1 MNREHRNRGRI
12 LRAISAVVFSA
23 IIATPAFA
31 DEIIS
36 LQAWA
41 LGIGFTLA
49 FPFYFI
55 TVCLIEAAVL
65 VFFLDN
71 DFHTCFWYCLAANAV
86 STIMGFVW
94 VWVFGAGGWKI
105 AMASG
110 KAEFPVLL
118 FARSYV
124 LTVAEETLIIGLVTG
139 YQRSWR
145 HLLKAVATM
154 NGISYTFIGLD
165 MFLFLH

>member
-1 MNREHRNRGRI
+1 MSTMWKQ
-12 LRAISAVVFSA
+12 LACAFVLST

-36 LQAWA
+36 FQAWK

-55 TVCLIEAAVL
+55 IVCLIEACVL
-65 VFFLDN
+65 VFCLDEDFL
-71 DFHTCFWYCLAANAV
+71 TCFWYCLAANAV

-94 VWVFGAGGWKI
+94 EEVFGTVGWKT
-105 AMASG
+105 AMASHR
-110 KAEFPVLL
+110 AEFPVLL

-124 LTVAEETLIIGLVTG
+124 LTVAEETLVVGLMSG
-139 YQRSWR
+139 RQRSWL
-145 HLLKAVATM
+145 HLLRAVATM
-154 NGISYTFIGLD
+154 NGLSYTFIGLD
-165 MFLFLH
+165 MYLFLH

>member
-1 MNREHRNRGRI
+1 MSMMRRQLVG
-12 LRAISAVVFSA
+12 VFVLSA
-23 IIATPAFA
+23 IIAAPAFA

-36 LQAWA
+36 FQAWK
-41 LGIGFTLA
+41 LGIGLMVA

-55 TVCLIEAAVL
+55 TVCLIEACVL
-65 VFFLDN
+65 VFFLDD
-71 DFHTCFWYCLAANAV
+71 DFHTCFWYCVAANAV

-94 VWVFGAGGWKI
+94 DCVFGTGGWKI
-105 AMASG
+105 AMASR

-118 FARSYV
+118 FTRSYV
-124 LTVAEETLIIGLVTG
+124 LTVAEETLIIGLVTR

-145 HLLKAVATM
+145 NLLKAVATM
-154 NGISYTFIGLD
+154 NVMSYIFIGLD

>member
-1 MNREHRNRGRI
+1 MSTMWKQ
-12 LRAISAVVFSA
+12 LACVFVLSA

-36 LQAWA
+36 LRAWE
-41 LGIGFTLA
+41 LGIGFMLA

-55 TVCLIEAAVL
+55 IMCLIEAGVL
-65 VFFLDN
+65 VFFLDE
-71 DFHTCFWYCLAANAV
+71 DYPTCLWYCLAANAA

-94 VWVFGAGGWKI
+94 VWVFGTGGWKI

-124 LTVAEETLIIGLVTG
+124 LTVAEETLVVGLISG
-139 YQRSWR
+139 RQRSRR

-154 NGISYTFIGLD
+154 NGISYTLIGLD
-165 MFLFLH
+165 IFLFRH